1 MEVISIVSGVI
12 TVLLSLITIIVL
24 IVKVGKSSGVNE
36 EKLNTIIENTTNTNL
51 KVDKLFEITNSI
63 LVRNAAKDVEMET
76 SKECVNE
83 VKKKIENHSDQIG
96 ELKGRVNLI
105 EDKLIIKP
113 KQNKKEI

>member
-1 MEVISIVSGVI
+1 MISIVSGAI
-12 TVLLSLITIIVL
+12 AALLSLITIITI
-24 IVKVGKSSGVNE
+24 IVKFGKSSGVNE
-36 EKLNTIIENTTNTNL
+36 EKLNAIIENTENINL
-51 KVDKLFEITNSI
+51 KVDKLADITNSI

-76 SKECVNE
+76 SKECINE